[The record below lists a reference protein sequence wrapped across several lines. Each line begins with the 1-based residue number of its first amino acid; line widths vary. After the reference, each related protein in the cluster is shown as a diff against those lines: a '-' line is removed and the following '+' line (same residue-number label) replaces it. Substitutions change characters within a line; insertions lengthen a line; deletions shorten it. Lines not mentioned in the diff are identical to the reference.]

1 MVVVMAIAAILT
13 LAVLYDSLNEQVVV
27 AVDAGRSD
35 PSVDSYVVQL
45 EMRVRELEA
54 QLSVAQAQVVYVPEV
69 VVAER
74 VVVYTRVVTNCVQ
87 AFVPEPT
94 QGITVTASIIT
105 RSLSIET
112 YTSSDSHDEPSPE
125 APPIVVV
132 TPTIPVVDEPPTEPI
147 TVTPPVVEEDKP
159 KCNQGLGNGDEG
171 CDPGNSN
178 HMHQSN
184 DERTEDGKVPGNGGR
199 KMDAEQKKDDRQDS
213 PKPPKKAPEAPKP
226 PKETGKPEK
235 VCKPNQKNCS

>member
-74 VVVYTRVVTNCVQ
+74 VVVYTRVVTDCVQ

-147 TVTPPVVEEDKP
+147 TVTPPVV
-159 KCNQGLGNGDEG
+159 G